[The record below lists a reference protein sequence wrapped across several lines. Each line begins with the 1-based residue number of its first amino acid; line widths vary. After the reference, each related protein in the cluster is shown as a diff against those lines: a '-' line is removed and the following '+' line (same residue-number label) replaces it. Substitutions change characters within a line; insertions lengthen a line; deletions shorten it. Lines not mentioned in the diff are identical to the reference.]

1 MRHNVSIL
9 LGEDMKKYASRLA
22 KYIYKY
28 GEGKAE
34 EFCRIQSW
42 IKLSDGRIES
52 KKAELDSTSA
62 NGFES
67 TTRTLYSTRL
77 VEDTILDAENQDLQL
92 RHYFTKLHQHIITVN
107 NGGDSNRLLLTI
119 YLPLYDRV
127 LYNQVAEIVD
137 ALNGIQSH
145 YSVMVIALCSD
156 LRTIIHP
163 DDATS
168 KTTPEAEAELRA
180 AQKENLDRL
189 AELRL
194 AANNLEQ
201 VVVLQNIN
209 AAGYALNLEEDS
221 FIRIMGELSLLTVE
235 KYDTV
240 FTQATEFD
248 REHPLCT
255 LGLSVLN
262 LDKYYFSNYL
272 LRRAYLRI
280 LDREDV
286 AAEKVDL
293 NKVAVVAHNLL
304 QQHRLLFSD
313 FYSKSI
319 EPLVRQHVPQDT
331 IVSQTSQKLQHELDG
346 VTAHLSDFITK
357 GEFTLP
363 EKRALLAVILG
374 YDDQLLHGN
383 LFNQDQH
390 SLDILDEEVA
400 NLFISANNDL
410 VSKNIDENGNEII
423 IKGPL
428 TDCCDEHGRVELP
441 IKRLLQ
447 LRNDMR
453 ESTNYIRQKSEELK
467 EIEKMT
473 DNAIESEKLLTEDGF
488 VIEGN
493 IYHFDI
499 DHQEVKFDE
508 RYQAKR
514 VTEKSVDLRAGFTP
528 IKDQGEI
535 GACTVFAVS
544 SIFEYILKKNSHQ
557 NHDLSESFV
566 YYNVRHAEG
575 NEKEDTGSSYQDVIG
590 SIGSLGI
597 CTEALHPYS
606 KGLSEQP
613 SEDAYQD
620 AIARRITKA
629 LDVAVKEEDI
639 KSAIQEGYPV
649 AVSLKV
655 YNSFSAT
662 TNSGNGSH
670 VGASGF
676 VQYPSKEEI
685 ESDEYGYHAMVIVG
699 YTDETKHF
707 VVRNSWGQSF
717 GDKGY
722 CYIPYSYI
730 CDTELNRMACI
741 ITEVDTSAT
750 GESIHTIVGG
760 RGGESTIVQF
770 NMNDAFIKK
779 HVIKN
784 LIDSE
789 QRHLAVMEK
798 EDLML
803 RRSYEMMMQN
813 LGRQTIRK
821 EILARKQE
829 QLQQKIEAARAEQK
843 RINEIERPSRLKSFD
858 QLTWSRRL
866 TLIGWDVS
874 FLLIWIGCITF
885 YLRYKGY
892 EGLSV
897 LERLGAWFKSDLC
910 IWLTALFAIGVI
922 LTILYWWWIRSQRR
936 KIEMSLEE
944 LSAAQANIVQTLSEE
959 LETSQLKFHIAGM
972 VVDGL
977 LSLKMTLDQKYQ
989 AMKSFI
995 GNLTQWQ
1002 KEEKE
1007 ASAVMEP
1014 LVRHPFIP
1022 LLKNDILDR
1031 YFDDNAEDI
1040 TGEIHLYEYFNSY
1053 KLDEEAIIAYK
1064 HQLKENILRHITT
1077 QLSDFTIFRHVFKTR
1092 DYPYLDKE
1100 YASAQNLLPLL
1111 DRKSEPFC
1119 QLRSN
1124 AITKP
1129 QARFLFIRTD
1139 AEEKRAWMQEYPR
1152 YFNTTPISDD
1162 IQSIYKVLA
1171 LRLQPLAANEILM
1184 EDSI

>member
-9 LGEDMKKYASRLA
+9 LGEDMKLFVSRLA
-22 KYIYKY
+22 EYIYKY

-34 EFCRIQSW
+34 EFCRVQSW
-42 IKLSDGRIES
+42 IKLEDGRIES
-52 KKAELDSTSA
+52 KKAEHDGSAA

-67 TTRTLYSTRL
+67 TTRALYSTRL
-77 VEDTILDAENQDLQL
+77 VDDKTLDAENPDLQL
-92 RHYFTKLHQHIITVN
+92 RHYFTKLHQQIITVN

-119 YLPLYDRV
+119 YLPLYDRE
-127 LYNQVAEIVD
+127 LCKQVTEIVD

-145 YSVMVIALCSD
+145 YSVMVIGLCAD
-156 LRTIIHP
+156 LRNIIHT
-163 DDATS
+163 DAADS
-168 KTTPEAEAELRA
+168 KTTPEKEAELRA
-180 AQKENLDRL
+180 AQKESIDRL

-194 AANNLEQ
+194 GANNLEQ

-209 AAGYALNLEEDS
+209 ATGYALNLEEDS
-221 FIRIMGELSLLTVE
+221 FIRIMGELALLTVE

-248 REHPLCT
+248 REHPLCS

-262 LDKYYFSNYL
+262 LDKYYFANYL
-272 LRRAYLRI
+272 LRRSYLRI

-293 NKVAVVAHNLL
+293 NKVAVVAHNHL
-304 QQHRLLFSD
+304 QEHRRLFSD
-313 FYSKSI
+313 FYSKDI
-319 EPLVRQHVPQDT
+319 EPLVRQKVPHDT
-331 IVSQTSQKLQHELDG
+331 IVAQTSPKLQQELDK
-346 VTAHLSDFITK
+346 VTEHLTDYITK

-383 LFNQDQH
+383 LFNQDQLT
-390 SLDILDEEVA
+390 LDNLDEEVA
-400 NLFISANNDL
+400 NLFVSANNDL
-410 VSKNIDENGNEII
+410 VSKESDDKGNVFLV
-423 IKGPL
+423 KGPL
-428 TDCCDEHGRVELP
+428 TDCCDENGRVELP
-441 IKRLLQ
+441 LKRLLQ

-488 VIEGN
+488 VIDGTV
-493 IYHFDI
+493 YHLDI
-499 DHQEVKFDE
+499 DHLEVKFDE
-508 RYQAKR
+508 KYQAKT

-544 SIFEYILKKNSHQ
+544 SIFEYILKKNSHK

-590 SIGSLGI
+590 SIGALGV
-597 CTEALHPYS
+597 CTEELHPYS
-606 KGLSEQP
+606 KKLTDVP
-613 SEDAYQD
+613 SEDAYHD
-620 AIARRITKA
+620 AITRRITKA

-649 AVSLKV
+649 AVSLKI
-655 YNSFSAT
+655 YNSFSST
-662 TNSGNGSH
+662 TYSGNGSR

-676 VQYPSKEEI
+676 VSYPTKEEI
-685 ESDEYGYHAMVIVG
+685 ESGEFGYHAMVIVG

-707 VVRNSWGQSF
+707 VVRNSWGKGF
-717 GDKGY
+717 GDNGY
-722 CYIPYSYI
+722 CYMPYSYI

-741 ITEVDTSAT
+741 ITEVDTSGT

-779 HVIKN
+779 HVINN
-784 LIDSE
+784 LLDSE
-789 QRHLAVMEK
+789 RRHLAVMEK
-798 EDLML
+798 EDLQL
-803 RRSYEMMMQN
+803 RHAYEMLMQN
-813 LGRQTIRK
+813 LGRQTKRR
-821 EILARKQE
+821 EILTLKQE
-829 QLQQKIEAARAEQK
+829 QLQKNIEVARAEQK
-843 RINEIERPSRLKSFD
+843 RINEVERPSRLKSFD
-858 QLTWSRRL
+858 QRTWSRRL
-866 TLIGWDVS
+866 SLIGWDVS
-874 FLLIWIGCITF
+874 FLLSWIAGICF
-885 YLRYKGY
+885 YLQNTGHEK
-892 EGLSV
+892 LSL
-897 LERLGAWFKSDLC
+897 LERLGSWFRSDLC
-910 IWLTALFAIGVI
+910 IWLTALFAIGII
-922 LTILYWWWIRSQRR
+922 LTSLYWWWIRSQRR
-936 KIEMSLEE
+936 KIEMELEE
-944 LSAAQANIVQTLSEE
+944 LSATQANLVQRLSEE

-972 VVDGL
+972 IVDGL
-977 LSLKMTLDQKYQ
+977 LSLKTTLDQRYQ
-989 AMKSFI
+989 AMKSYI
-995 GNLTQWQ
+995 GNLAQWQ

-1014 LVRHPFIP
+1014 LVKNPFIP
-1022 LLKNDILDR
+1022 LLKNEILDK
-1031 YFDDNAEDI
+1031 YFDDNVEEI
-1040 TGEIHLYEYFNSY
+1040 TEGVHLYEYFNNY
-1053 KLDEEAIIAYK
+1053 KLDEETIIAYK
-1064 HQLKENILRHITT
+1064 RQLKENILKHITSL
-1077 QLSDFTIFRHVFKTR
+1077 LSDFTIFRHVFKTK
-1092 DYPYLDKE
+1092 DYAYLDKE
-1100 YASAQNLLPLL
+1100 YASAENLLPLL

-1129 QARFLFIRTD
+1129 QARFLFIKTD
-1139 AEEKRAWMQEYPR
+1139 AEEKHAWQQEYPK

-1162 IQSIYKVLA
+1162 IQSIFKVLA

-1184 EDSI
+1184 EENL